1 MPPQIPAFLAAG
13 LAAIA
18 AATVALAQTHHPG
31 MQHGS
36 PAAPAA
42 RPSGEMSS
50 AEAAPADPRQL
61 VVFPVALRDHTLA
74 NMRDHLVALEE
85 IQQAMAAE
93 KFDDAARIAETRLG
107 MSSLGLHGAHE
118 VAKYMP
124 QGMQE
129 AGTGMHRA
137 ASRFTIAVKDAGAT
151 GDLKP
156 AVAALAAVTAQCNGC
171 HAGYR
176 LR

>member
-1 MPPQIPAFLAAG
+1 MPPQIPAFLAAS

-36 PAAPAA
+36 PAAAA
-42 RPSGEMSS
+42 EPTAMPK
-50 AEAAPADPRQL
+50 AAAAPDDPRQL

-85 IQQAMAAE
+85 IQQAMAVE
-93 KFDDAARIAETRLG
+93 KFDDAARIAEARLG

-137 ASRFTIAVKDAGAT
+137 ASRFTIAVKDAGVT

-176 LR
+176 LK

>member
-1 MPPQIPAFLAAG
+1 MTPKIPAFLAAG
-13 LAAIA
+13 LAAIV
-18 AATVALAQTHHPG
+18 TVSVAPAQPHQPG
-31 MQHGS
+31 MHHGA

-42 RPSGEMSS
+42 KPSLDEPS
-50 AEAAPADPRQL
+50 AEAAPADARQL
-61 VVFPVALRDHTLA
+61 VAFPTALRDHTLA

-93 KFDDAARIAETRLG
+93 RFDDAARIAEARLG

-118 VAKYMP
+118 VAKFMP

-137 ASRFTIAVKDAGAT
+137 ASRFTIAVKDAGVT

-176 LR
+176 LK